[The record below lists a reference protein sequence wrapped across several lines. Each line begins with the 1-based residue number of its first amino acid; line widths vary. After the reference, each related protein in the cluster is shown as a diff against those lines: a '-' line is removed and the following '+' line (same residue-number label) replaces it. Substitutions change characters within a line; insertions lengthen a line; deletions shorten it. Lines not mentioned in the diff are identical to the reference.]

1 MYIGIIGRKDG
12 KTMEKPQNAL
22 GKKKQL
28 RLMTFLIAFFVA
40 TAFFI
45 PFLITG
51 HGYFIFFGDFNV
63 QQIPFYRYCHDA
75 VRNGQFGWSYVT
87 DLGSNF
93 IGSYAFYLLGSPF
106 FWLTIP
112 FPGSVVPYLMAP
124 LLILKFSFA
133 ALTAYLYIRRFTAR
147 AETAM
152 IGGLLYAFSGFSV
165 YNIFFNHF
173 HEALVFFP
181 LLLYSM
187 ERFMSEKK
195 RGLLIISVFLCSVSN
210 YYFFF
215 GMVVF
220 AVIYWVIRMISGSFR
235 FRLSEF
241 LIMLLE
247 CVLGLLLAAGL
258 LLPAVLMVLQ
268 NGRLSSVMTG
278 WSAILYGKEQI
289 FLNVIQCFFFPPDLP
304 ARPVFFPGADVKWSS
319 LGGWLPLFGM
329 VGTITWLLSEKKG
342 TWLRRLLIVCIFM
355 ALVPVLNSA
364 FSMFNT
370 AYYARWFYMPILMMA
385 LATAVSIEDTEANWN
400 TSWRW
405 CTFITLALT
414 VVVGFF
420 PKGLENGKITGFGLY
435 TDAATNPFK
444 YIYQL
449 IRRSFD
455 HTVKVDGGYYDLR
468 FWITCLIAILSLV
481 IVRALIPVIKSK
493 NTSLFKPCIAM
504 ICVISAVYSV
514 FFIACGQSHSYD
526 IENVMIKGL
535 IEGKVEL
542 DIDDDEYARIDV
554 YDGVDNTGLYL
565 GYPSINFFH
574 SVVSSGITDFYEY
587 IGITRSVASRPSA
600 EYGSL
605 RSLLSVKYLLDP
617 TIDGAKDFTN
627 DKGET
632 EIPGYKEVS
641 RDDSY
646 VVYENGNYIPIGF
659 TYDYYI
665 TEEQLNNFGNS
676 HKPDVMLKALLI
688 DDKDIALFSRYLD
701 DIENDY
707 YLKNYE
713 SGKRSVSLT
722 DVSIATDCAA
732 RAATSAHSFSYDSK
746 GFTAAISLD
755 RPNYVFFSIPFDDGW
770 TATVNGKNADII
782 KVAKGFM
789 AVEAP
794 AGECTIKFSYKTPG
808 LKYGLIISAAA
819 LLAAVIYV
827 TAVAIKRRKHPASP
841 AEYPEG
847 DVIERR
853 TMLYEAAR
861 AEAENPDDD
870 GLLDDIDRDSLDAYR
885 GFDGGFKIDDSA
897 LGMFRDKGEDKK

>member
-1 MYIGIIGRKDG
+1 MKY
-12 KTMEKPQNAL
+12 
-22 GKKKQL
+22 
-28 RLMTFLIAFFVA
+28 
-40 TAFFI
+40 
-45 PFLITG
+45 
-51 HGYFIFFGDFNV
+51 FNV

-75 VRNGQFGWSYVT
+75 VRSGQFGWSYVT

-195 RGLLIISVFLCSVSN
+195 RGLLIISVFLCSASN

-329 VGTITWLLSEKKG
+329 VGTITWLMSEKKG

-493 NTSLFKPCIAM
+493 STSLFKPCIAM

-617 TIDGAKDFTN
+617 TIDGAKDFAN

-722 DVSIATDCAA
+722 DASIATDCAA

-746 GFTAAISLD
+746 GFTAGITLD

-808 LKYGLIISAAA
+808 LKYGLIISASA

-861 AEAENPDDD
+861 AEAEDTDDD

>member
-1 MYIGIIGRKDG
+1 
-12 KTMEKPQNAL
+12 METPQNAL

-28 RLMTFLIAFFVA
+28 RLMTFLMAFFVA

-75 VRNGQFGWSYVT
+75 VRSGQFGWSYVT

-268 NGRLSSVMTG
+268 NDRLSSVMTG

-329 VGTITWLLSEKKG
+329 VGTVTWLLSEKKG

-385 LATAVSIEDTEANWN
+385 LATAISIEDTEVNWN

-444 YIYQL
+444 YVYQL

-468 FWITCLIAILSLV
+468 FWITCLIAILSLIV
-481 IVRALIPVIKSK
+481 VRALIPVIKSK
-493 NTSLFKPCIAM
+493 STSFFKPCIAM

-554 YDGVDNTGLYL
+554 CDGVDNTGLYL

-587 IGITRSVASRPSA
+587 IGITRSVASRPSLD
-600 EYGSL
+600 YGSL

-617 TIDGAKDFTN
+617 TIDGAKDFVN

-646 VVYENGNYIPIGF
+646 IVYENGNYIPIGF
-659 TYDYYI
+659 TYDYYM

-688 DDKDIALFSRYLD
+688 DDKDIPLFSRYLD

-722 DVSIATDCAA
+722 DASIAADCAA
-732 RAATSAHSFSYDSK
+732 RAATSAHSFVYDSK
-746 GFTAAISLD
+746 GFTAGISLD

-770 TATVNGKNADII
+770 TATVNGKKTDIV

-808 LKYGLIISAAA
+808 LEYGLIISAAS
-819 LLAAVIYV
+819 LLAAIIYV
-827 TAVAIKRRKHPASP
+827 TAVAVKRRKHPASP

-861 AEAENPDDD
+861 AEAEDPDDD

>member
-1 MYIGIIGRKDG
+1 
-12 KTMEKPQNAL
+12 MEKPQNAL

-75 VRNGQFGWSYVT
+75 VRSGQFGWSYVT

-106 FWLTIP
+106 FWLTVP

-195 RGLLIISVFLCSVSN
+195 RGLLIISVFLCSASN

-329 VGTITWLLSEKKG
+329 VGTITWLMSEKKG

-493 NTSLFKPCIAM
+493 STSLFKPCIAM

-617 TIDGAKDFTN
+617 TIDGAKDFAN

-722 DVSIATDCAA
+722 DASIATDCAA

-746 GFTAAISLD
+746 GFTAGITLD

-808 LKYGLIISAAA
+808 LKYGLIISASA

-861 AEAENPDDD
+861 AEAEDTDDD